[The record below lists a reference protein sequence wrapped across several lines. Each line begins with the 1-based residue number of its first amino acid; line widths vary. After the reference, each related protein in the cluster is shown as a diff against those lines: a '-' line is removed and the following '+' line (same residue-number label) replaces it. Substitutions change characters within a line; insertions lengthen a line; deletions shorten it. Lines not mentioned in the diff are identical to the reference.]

1 MHEACST
8 AEDARVAALHDERIL
23 DTGPEQPFDDLAR
36 LAAACFHVPI
46 VLIGFAD
53 RERQWFKSRIG
64 VDRDQLPR
72 DVGFCPIVIAR
83 GEMLVVHDTAS
94 SPEWARPTTD
104 LGGNIRFY
112 AGVPLKARTNQIL
125 GTFCVA
131 DRQPRFFDAADC
143 AALEALGRLVVA
155 QLESRRAVADV
166 TRVDHELRRVH
177 EDTEHRIVARTGEL
191 ELAVESLR
199 SEVRERQRIE
209 EELRR
214 SQEQVVRSQKLQ
226 AVGQLAGGIA
236 HEFNNILTVIFGYVS
251 VLQADLDVEDPRQ
264 EDVTRIAESAERAA
278 LLTRQLL
285 AFSRHQRLSPQ
296 YVDLKTLLQRQE
308 HMLARIIG
316 ENVAVALK
324 LSDAACPV
332 RVDPAHVEQV
342 ILNLAINARDAMP
355 DGGVF
360 TIETRAVTV
369 DSASAQQWDHVE
381 PGDYVGLIVSDT
393 GIGMSPDV
401 QSRVFEPF
409 FTTKE
414 VGKGTGLGLSTVYG
428 IVVQS
433 GGHIRVASTEGR
445 GTTFSVLLPRIEPAS
460 EGARSESA
468 QTGPTPRGSETIL
481 LVEDEPA
488 LRDLAAAL
496 LRRHGYWVL
505 EAANAMDALA
515 LCARQAGPIH
525 LLVTDVVMP
534 GMTGAGLAKRV
545 LPTRPETRVLY
556 MSGYTNNPEGLG
568 LGPDSDFIGKPFT
581 PAELLDCVRSL
592 LDRNPGARP
601 PHD

>member
-1 MHEACST
+1 MN
-8 AEDARVAALHDERIL
+8 EDARVEALLNERIL
-23 DTGPEQPFDDLAR
+23 DTGPESSFDDLV
-36 LAAACFHVPI
+36 LIAATAFNVPI
-46 VLIGFAD
+46 AVINFIARD
-53 RERQWFKSRIG
+53 RQWFKARLG
-64 VDRDQLPR
+64 VELNGLPR
-72 DVGFCPIVIAR
+72 GAGFCPLVLRDRTAIIVADVTSDPR
-83 GEMLVVHDTAS
+83 WAAPAAVLGEGV
-94 SPEWARPTTD
+94 
-104 LGGNIRFY
+104 RFY
-112 AGVPLKARTNQIL
+112 AGMPIMSTTGHIL
-125 GTFCVA
+125 GTFGIA
-131 DRQPRFFDAADC
+131 DYQPRHLSTQDQL
-143 AALEALGRLVVA
+143 ALEALARRVVA
-155 QLESRRAVADV
+155 QLEMRRALADV
-166 TRVDHELRRVH
+166 MRAEDELRRAH
-177 EDTEHRIVARTGEL
+177 DETERRIVARTAEL
-191 ELAVESLR
+191 ELAVQGLR
-199 SEVRERQRIE
+199 TEVRERQRIE

-214 SQEQVVRSQKLQ
+214 SQEQLVRSQKLQ

-251 VLQADLDVEDPRQ
+251 VLQADLGADDPRHA
-264 EDVTRIAESAERAA
+264 DVTRIAESAERAA

-296 YVDLKTLLQRQE
+296 FVDLNELVRRQE
-308 HMLARIIG
+308 RMLARIIG
-316 ENVAVALK
+316 ENVRVALA

-342 ILNLAINARDAMP
+342 ILNLAINSRDAMP
-355 DGGVF
+355 EGGAF
-360 TIETRAVTV
+360 TIETRAVDV
-369 DSASAQQWDHVE
+369 DATASATWDHVE
-381 PGDYVGLIVSDT
+381 PGRYVALVVSDT
-393 GIGMSPDV
+393 GLGMSPEV

-433 GGHIRVASTEGR
+433 GGHVRVASREGE
-445 GTTFSVLLPRIEPAS
+445 GTTFTVLLPRVEAAS
-460 EGARSESA
+460 AHAQRQGATA
-468 QTGPTPRGSETIL
+468 GPTPRGSETIL

-505 EAANAMDALA
+505 EAANASEALA

-581 PAELLDCVRSL
+581 PAELLDRVRSL
-592 LDRNPGARP
+592 LDRNPGAP
-601 PHD
+601 PTA